1 MFNTLASLITGD
13 SNKKILKRTEKLIP
27 QINQFFDLYFNSCE
41 SKEDF
46 QSEYKK
52 LQVKHLEQNVS
63 LDDLL
68 PETFGLVKAACKFI
82 CGSTYNVMDNDVQWN
97 MVPYDVQLIGGIVLH
112 SGSIAEMK
120 TGEGKTLV
128 CTLPAILN
136 SLTNRPVYV
145 ITVNEYLAK
154 RDSQWMGFLYEFL
167 GLTVSNIYSGQEPE
181 SKKQSYDANIV
192 YGTNNEF
199 GFDYLRDNMAMNYE
213 QVVQKDLHFCIV
225 DEVDSILI
233 DEARTPLIISAP
245 DEEST
250 DQYKVY
256 ASLVETLTENQH
268 YNIDEKLRV
277 ATLSEEGVD
286 KIEQALKI
294 DNIYAEGGFKIIHH
308 IEQALKAKA
317 LFKKDIDYVV
327 RDGEVMIVDEFTGR
341 LMSGRRYS
349 EGLHQAIEAKE
360 RVEILRESKTL
371 ASVTFQ
377 NYFRLFEK
385 LSGMTGTAKTEEE
398 EFYKIYG
405 LNTVVIPTNKPIAR
419 IDLDDVIYKSKKAK
433 YLAIAE
439 QVQTLYKSKQP
450 VLIGTASV
458 EQSEI
463 LSEVFKLK
471 GIKHEV
477 LNAKNH
483 SREAE
488 IVANAG
494 QQGSVTIATNMAGRG
509 TDIKLG
515 EGVFDLGGLY
525 IIGTQRHES
534 RRIDNQLRGRS
545 GRQGDVGCS
554 QFYLSL
560 EDDLMRINGG
570 ERVQKA
576 MTVLNV
582 PDDMPITNKFINKAI
597 ESSQKRVEG
606 RNFDMRKHVVEYDDV
621 INYHREIVYK
631 NRREVLKSE
640 SIEGMVID
648 YFNDLS
654 KNIVLQHK
662 DGKEYDY
669 QEILETINS
678 IHVSASSKLTIQQL
692 SDISNDVDLQDF
704 INDYFVKEF
713 NLIKSIIMPEK
724 FNNVLQFLYLTTI
737 DTFWM
742 EHIDDMG
749 YLRQNVALHAY
760 GQKDPLIVYKQEA
773 YLRFKDLLLKI
784 KFGFIS
790 SVFKAIVQ
798 K

>member
-1 MFNTLASLITGD
+1 MFNTLAGLITGD

-27 QINQFFDLYFNSCE
+27 QINQFFDLYSTSCQ
-41 SKEDF
+41 SQDNF
-46 QSEYKK
+46 QAEYKK
-52 LQVKHLEQNVS
+52 LQIKHLEQDFS

-68 PETFGLVKAACKFI
+68 PEVFGLVKAACKFI

-97 MVPYDVQLIGGIVLH
+97 MVPYDVQLIGGVVLH

-154 RDSQWMGFLYEFL
+154 RDSQWMGFLYEFF

-199 GFDYLRDNMAMNYE
+199 GFDYLRGNMAMSYE
-213 QVVQKDLHFCIV
+213 QVVQKDLHFCII

-419 IDLDDVIYKSKKAK
+419 KDLDDVIYKSKKAK

-439 QVQTLYKSKQP
+439 QVQDLYKSKQP

-494 QQGSVTIATNMAGRG
+494 QQGAVTIATNMAGRG

-515 EGVFDLGGLY
+515 DSVFDLGGLY

-554 QFYLSL
+554 QFFLSL

-570 ERVQKA
+570 ERVQQA
-576 MTVLNV
+576 MTFLNV
-582 PDDMPITNKFINKAI
+582 PEDMPITNKMINRAI

-631 NRREVLKSE
+631 NRREVLKSDSVE
-640 SIEGMVID
+640 SMVID
-648 YFNDLS
+648 YFKELS

-662 DGKEYDY
+662 YGKQFDY

-678 IHVSASSKLTIQQL
+678 IHVSASSILTIQQL
-692 SDISNDVDLQDF
+692 SDITNDVDLQDF
-704 INDYFVKEF
+704 VNDYFVKEF
-713 NLIKSIIMPEK
+713 NLIKSIIMPQE
-724 FNNVLQFLYLTTI
+724 FNNVLRFLYLTTI

-773 YLRFKDLLLKI
+773 YLRFKDLLVKM
-784 KFGFIS
+784 KFGFVS

>member
-1 MFNTLASLITGD
+1 MFNTLAALITGD
-13 SNKKILKRTEKLIP
+13 SNKKILKKSQKLIP
-27 QINQFFDLYFNSCE
+27 QINQFFEFYSDSCK
-41 SKEDF
+41 SQEDF

-52 LQVKHLEQNVS
+52 LQAKHLEQNVS

-68 PETFGLVKAACKFI
+68 PEAFGLIKAACQFI
-82 CGSTYNVMDNDVQWN
+82 CGSKYTLMDNELEWN
-97 MVPYDVQLIGGIVLH
+97 MVPYDVQLIGGMVLH
-112 SGSIAEMK
+112 LGSIAEMK

-154 RDSQWMGFLYEFL
+154 RDSQWMGFLYEFF

-181 SKKQSYDANIV
+181 LKKQAYDANIV

-199 GFDYLRDNMAMNYE
+199 GFDYLRDNMAMSYE

-286 KIEQALKI
+286 KIEKSLKI

-398 EFYKIYG
+398 EFFKIYG

-419 IDLDDVIYKSKKAK
+419 MDLDDVIYKTKKAK

-439 QVQTLYKSKQP
+439 KVQELYKAKQP
-450 VLIGTASV
+450 VLVGTASV

-488 IVANAG
+488 IVASAG

-582 PDDMPITNKFINKAI
+582 PEDMPITNKFINRAI

-631 NRREVLKSE
+631 NRREVLQSE
-640 SIEGMVID
+640 SVETMVIE

-662 DGKEYDY
+662 NGKDFDY
-669 QEILETINS
+669 NEIFETINS
-678 IHVSASSKLTIQQL
+678 IHISASSELTIQQL
-692 SDISNDVDLQDF
+692 EDITNEQDLQCF

-713 NLIKSIIMPEK
+713 NLIKSIIMPQE
-724 FNNVLQFLYLTTI
+724 FNNVLRFLYLSTI

-760 GQKDPLIVYKQEA
+760 GQKDPLIVYKKEA
-773 YLRFKDLLLKI
+773 YLRFKDLLVKI
-784 KFGFIS
+784 KFGFVS